1 MESASPS
8 ESEDSNPDDDI
19 TNLTNSNGLCSDVNK
34 LTIVA
39 SETVGNKTH
48 HTVSIFAI
56 EVNVPDFLL
65 KTAVNVGKR
74 KNLIQENMPL
84 GKCQSSSGKHV
95 GPAEKKPKKISASD
109 FPPPSSE
116 IDMLYTNNPSLSD
129 TKCQGGAENCD
140 QFQQKYNEFP
150 SLTNDDHGNE
160 YGTNNKNKD
169 VNKETGVSL
178 LKNLSSFSGEQ
189 TCGWSVIEKDLYLKG
204 VEIFGKNRCFTST
217 YIIILASIKVNKLV

>member
-19 TNLTNSNGLCSDVNK
+19 TNLTNSNILCSDVNK

-39 SETVGNKTH
+39 SETVGNKAH
-48 HTVSIFAI
+48 HTVSFFAT
-56 EVNVPDFLL
+56 EVNVPEFFL

-84 GKCQSSSGKHV
+84 GKSQSSSGKHV
-95 GPAEKKPKKISASD
+95 GPAEKKLKMISETD
-109 FPPPSSE
+109 FSPSCSE
-116 IDMLYTNNPSLSD
+116 MDMLCTNNPSLSD
-129 TKCQGGAENCD
+129 SKCQGGAENCD
-140 QFQQKYNEFP
+140 QLQQKYNEFP

-160 YGTNNKNKD
+160 YGANDKNKD
-169 VNKETGVSL
+169 FNKETGVSL
-178 LKNLSSFSGEQ
+178 LKSLSSFSREQ

-204 VEIFGKNRCFTST
+204 VEIFGKNRCFIST
-217 YIIILASIKVNKLV
+217 YDYHFGFY

>member
-39 SETVGNKTH
+39 SGTIGNKVH
-48 HTVSIFAI
+48 YAVSFLAI
-56 EVNVPDFLL
+56 EVNVPDFFL

-84 GKCQSSSGKHV
+84 GKSQSSSGKHV

-109 FPPPSSE
+109 FSPPSSE
-116 IDMLYTNNPSLSD
+116 IDILYTNNPLLPY
-129 TKCQGGAENCD
+129 TKSQGGAENCD
-140 QFQQKYNEFP
+140 QLQQKYNEFP
-150 SLTNDDHGNE
+150 SLTNDDHCIK
-160 YGTNNKNKD
+160 YGTNSKNKD
-169 VNKETGVSL
+169 VNKETGVSF
-178 LKNLSSFSGEQ
+178 LKSLSSFSRDQ

-204 VEIFGKNRCFTST
+204 IEIFGKNRCFTST
-217 YIIILASIKVNKLV
+217 YDYHFSFY